1 MRQDDHKMVFGL
13 KNVTRDQQSISILIS
28 GAGET
33 VVLTKPYLYHVFVL
47 QIFHENERPPRYIT
61 SRKYKSKTQVMDLIE
76 KQLHHHMK
84 NFLLTF

>member
-33 VVLTKPYLYHVFVL
+33 VV
-47 QIFHENERPPRYIT
+47 
-61 SRKYKSKTQVMDLIE
+61 
-76 KQLHHHMK
+76 
-84 NFLLTF
+84 